1 MINKK
6 DLKIKIEDLNYNDDS
21 NPTFYKD
28 AMNLKQNISKKTIN
42 FNKIIEKKK
51 KEIKNLVKKK
61 LGNTEFYRNQRK
73 PSPLKFLEKGLEK
86 LLFSKN

>member
-6 DLKIKIEDLNYNDDS
+6 DLKRKIEDLNYSDDS

-28 AMNLKQNISKKTIN
+28 AMNLKQNISKKIN

-51 KEIKNLVKKK
+51 KK
-61 LGNTEFYRNQRK
+61 LK
-73 PSPLKFLEKGLEK
+73 I
-86 LLFSKN
+86 

>member
-1 MINKK
+1 MINIK

-21 NPTFYKD
+21 NPVFYKD

-73 PSPLKFLEKGLEK
+73 PSPLRFIIS
-86 LLFSKN
+86 FSKNKKKNMA

>member
-42 FNKIIEKKK
+42 FNKII
-51 KEIKNLVKKK
+51 
-61 LGNTEFYRNQRK
+61 
-73 PSPLKFLEKGLEK
+73 
-86 LLFSKN
+86 

>member
-42 FNKIIEKKK
+42 FNKIIEKKIRK
-51 KEIKNLVKKK
+51 
-61 LGNTEFYRNQRK
+61 YRIL
-73 PSPLKFLEKGLEK
+73 P
-86 LLFSKN
+86 

>member
-1 MINKK
+1 MINIK

-21 NPTFYKD
+21 NPVFYKD

-51 KEIKNLVKKK
+51 KEIKNLVKK
-61 LGNTEFYRNQRK
+61 N
-73 PSPLKFLEKGLEK
+73 
-86 LLFSKN
+86 